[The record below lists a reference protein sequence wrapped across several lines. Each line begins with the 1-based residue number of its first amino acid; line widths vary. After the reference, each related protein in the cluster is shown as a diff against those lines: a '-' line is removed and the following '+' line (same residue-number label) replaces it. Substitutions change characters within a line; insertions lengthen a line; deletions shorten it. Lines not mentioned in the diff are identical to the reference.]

1 MSSTNMFSA
10 SDIALLA
17 EASSAGKLDNGIHAL
32 PKVISLKQSI
42 EAPLL
47 LRVQREGSDACQS

>member
-1 MSSTNMFSA
+1 MFSA

-17 EASSAGKLDNGIHAL
+17 EASSAGRLDNGIHAL